1 MITLASNPIRN
12 RSKISDLPKI
22 EKELYRQRKKCSDLK
37 VKRDLLI
44 TKRDVKYIKK
54 CFEFMEYK
62 DYAYKCNRYL
72 EHFEGKGKGIKSLY
86 NWLFIQDFNNL
97 GIFVSRIAIY
107 MKIDRTG
114 VYHYINNYKAEG
126 YDDAANLKKEF
137 ESWKLKNKVNLEK
150 S

>member
-1 MITLASNPIRN
+1 MITLASNTIN
-12 RSKISDLPKI
+12 YRSNIYDLPKI

-44 TKRDVKYIKK
+44 VKRDVKYIKK

-62 DYAYKCNRYL
+62 EYAYKCNHYL

-97 GIFVSRIAIY
+97 GIFVSRIGIY
-107 MKIDRTG
+107 MKIDRTA
-114 VYHYINNYKAEG
+114 VYHYIDGYKAYG
-126 YDDAANLKKEF
+126 YEDAENLKKEF
-137 ESWKLKNKVNLEK
+137 EAWKLKNKVKLN
-150 S
+150 